1 MGRSFEP
8 EYYQNPK
15 PSRAINYHYIT
26 NYSLYSKLYC
36 QSLSLGTLE
45 PEYLEPFVC
54 VCVATLSHTR
64 TLEPEYLEP
73 FVCVCVATL
82 SHTRTLEPEYLEPF
96 APKLFPLSLF
106 SEFSRCRSL
115 NYTHTHTHTH
125 TFTHTHTHTHT
136 HTRVRGCMST

>member
-36 QSLSLGTLE
+36 QSLSLG
-45 PEYLEPFVC
+45 
-54 VCVATLSHTR
+54 

-136 HTRVRGCMST
+136 HTSSWVYEHVNECVSQDTSHTQSDL